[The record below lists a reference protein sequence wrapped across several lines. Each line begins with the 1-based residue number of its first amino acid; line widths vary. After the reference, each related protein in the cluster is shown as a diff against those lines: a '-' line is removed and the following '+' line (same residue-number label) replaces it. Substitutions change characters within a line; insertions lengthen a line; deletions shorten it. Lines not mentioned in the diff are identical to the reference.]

1 MLKYSHGFK
10 YYSPLS
16 VRLGIQFT
24 ETYEFHQT
32 LAHRHTCM
40 HSRQT
45 QDTEPLMALTRTFSM
60 FASFMPARIV
70 AALIPWT
77 RPGVATLQPKA

>member
-1 MLKYSHGFK
+1 
-10 YYSPLS
+10 
-16 VRLGIQFT
+16 
-24 ETYEFHQT
+24 
-32 LAHRHTCM
+32 M

-77 RPGVATLQPKA
+77 RPGVATLQPIA